1 MQYLVIGSNL
11 GQVKKQKQK
20 EKRNRP
26 TMEYL
31 LLSNLLFCFCFVSIK
46 LGILRF
52 FSGGC
57 MQYAPFIA
65 VCCLKIEKSN
75 ELNVKYLPIF
85 GSEKVFFNYLL
96 MVSLMPMY

>member
-52 FSGGC
+52 FFWWL
-57 MQYAPFIA
+57 YA
-65 VCCLKIEKSN
+65 VCNRPLRY
-75 ELNVKYLPIF
+75 V
-85 GSEKVFFNYLL
+85 V
-96 MVSLMPMY
+96 